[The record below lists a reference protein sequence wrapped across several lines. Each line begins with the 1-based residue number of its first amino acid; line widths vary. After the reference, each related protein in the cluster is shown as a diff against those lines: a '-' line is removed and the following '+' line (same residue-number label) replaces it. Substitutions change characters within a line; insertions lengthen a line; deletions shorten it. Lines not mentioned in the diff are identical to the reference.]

1 MFREMVIKKLLK
13 LIENPTGK
21 VRANTAPQGSSI
33 ISLFAWSYLAYK
45 SLLISQRIVFFS
57 HTKPANSTFSHC
69 L

>member
-45 SLLISQRIVFFS
+45 PWLISQ
-57 HTKPANSTFSHC
+57 
-69 L
+69 